1 MTGLHLSHG
10 EESSK
15 IAALIHLSLERCYRI
30 FCKLQCH
37 LYISCI
43 FLFQWSRN
51 IFFSWGLCAI
61 LWKYVEVFQFAL
73 MSWKVDLRNIHPTL
87 ETMNLSPKCKPFFPF
102 HMKTFFFE
110 LFKALF
116 WQLPAGRCSAV
127 LPECLHRGG
136 LRRHTS
142 TDMHPQLLDWEL
154 IN

>member
-61 LWKYVEVFQFAL
+61 LWKHVEVFQFAL

-87 ETMNLSPKCKPFFPF
+87 EMMNLSPKCKSFFP
-102 HMKTFFFE
+102 
-110 LFKALF
+110 LFSLSCLRLYF
-116 WQLPAGRCSAV
+116 GNSLQAGTARCSPSACTV
-127 LPECLHRGG
+127 GVYEDTPAQTCTPSCWTGG
-136 LRRHTS
+136 L
-142 TDMHPQLLDWEL
+142 
-154 IN
+154 